1 GHANQRKHDRAGGKG
16 PGGTDLTRR
25 ASRRMV
31 SPSSGGTGMGMRSGK
46 VLKAAK
52 KTAPRKAAKA
62 SQVKAKRAA
71 RPAAKTVEVDRSRAL
86 RALAQRIIDVTI
98 ANDDAATL
106 ALYADHIE
114 SKEANNPASTGIDA
128 IKQKFAMWRGMV
140 SDAAFTPR
148 SVVVDGHLIVIE
160 WEGRVTLAASGRLV
174 DLNEVAVHAI
184 ANGKIVQ
191 ARLHCDRSV
200 LRA

>member
-1 GHANQRKHDRAGGKG
+1 
-16 PGGTDLTRR
+16 
-25 ASRRMV
+25 
-31 SPSSGGTGMGMRSGK
+31 MRSGK

-52 KTAPRKAAKA
+52 KSPARKVAKAAA
-62 SQVKAKRAA
+62 VKAKSAPRTVT
-71 RPAAKTVEVDRSRAL
+71 KTVEVDRNRVL
-86 RALAQRIIDVTI
+86 RALAQRIVDVTV

-106 ALYADHIE
+106 ALYGDNIE

-148 SVVVDGHLIVIE
+148 SVVVDGHMIVIE

-174 DLNEVAVHAI
+174 DLNEVAVHEI
-184 ANGKIVQ
+184 ANGKIVKE
-191 ARLHCDRSV
+191 RFYYDPSV
-200 LRA
+200 LQG